1 MFCSIAALTEIFGK
15 DLTFGEMKEIL
26 QDVKVI
32 RKLYRKERGF
42 IKSLSVKEVE
52 ILDAFCLY
60 GFYTSSD
67 ENLFLG
73 DWRIFVKDAKVGGAD
88 FIDLYI

>member
-1 MFCSIAALTEIFGK
+1 MFCSTETLTDIFGK
-15 DLTFGEMKEIL
+15 NLTVGEMKEIKK
-26 QDVKVI
+26 DVKEI
-32 RKLYRKERGF
+32 RRIYRKERGF

-67 ENLFLG
+67 ENLLLG
-73 DWRIFVKDAKVGGAD
+73 DWKKFVEGARVGGAD

>member
-1 MFCSIAALTEIFGK
+1 MFCSIATLTDIFGK
-15 DLTFGEMKEIL
+15 NLTWGEKNEIM
-26 QDVKVI
+26 QDVKEI
-32 RKLYRKERGF
+32 RKIYRKERGF

-73 DWRIFVKDAKVGGAD
+73 DWRKFVKDAKVGGAD